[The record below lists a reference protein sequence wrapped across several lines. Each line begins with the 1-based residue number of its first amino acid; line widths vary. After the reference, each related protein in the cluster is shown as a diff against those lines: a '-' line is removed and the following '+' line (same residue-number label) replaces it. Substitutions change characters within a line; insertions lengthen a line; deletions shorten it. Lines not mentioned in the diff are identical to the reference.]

1 LTPKTQIN
9 LSSFSRDEVLS
20 VIRSQC
26 SNFDMI
32 PQAEQ
37 WTMALYAMGGSYES
51 IASMLDRKTED
62 IANVVE
68 RFKSF
73 LSTLPDDAK
82 ARICQRLLWNSIGTY
97 VAVMT
102 DKRKIDSLS
111 PDDAMKILKEIPKLQ
126 RELMELESVF
136 IEHQSRMATLNFD
149 AFGKSL
155 GEKK

>member
-1 LTPKTQIN
+1 
-9 LSSFSRDEVLS
+9 
-20 VIRSQC
+20 
-26 SNFDMI
+26 
-32 PQAEQ
+32 
-37 WTMALYAMGGSYES
+37 MALYAMGGSYES